1 MRSPVNPVASLV
13 AALTLVA
20 GLPAIASAQD
30 MPLEPAAATSP
41 AGALTVARPPSGWAE
56 LARSDGRIAFGVKRG
71 GARRAV
77 AASAPFAD
85 VYGLRLEASSPM
97 AFGRVHRFGQRG
109 GGLIRVLPG
118 SRNAPMQL
126 RTGEAV
132 FVAEAPSPIVWN
144 MSSQVRISF
153 GSAYRPLPYADADT
167 ERASIP
173 VGSLTVE
180 FGGRPR

>member
-20 GLPAIASAQD
+20 GLPAIALAQD
-30 MPLEPAAATSP
+30 VPFEPATATSP
-41 AGALTVARPPSGWAE
+41 AGTPALARTPTGWGE

-77 AASAPFAD
+77 IASTPFAD
-85 VYGLRLEASSPM
+85 VYGMGLEASSPM

-109 GGLIRVLPG
+109 GGLIRVLPDRG
-118 SRNAPMQL
+118 NRQIPL
-126 RTGEAV
+126 RPGDAL
-132 FVAEAPSPIVWN
+132 FVPESPSPIVWN

-153 GSAYRPLPYADADT
+153 GSAYRPLPGADADT

-173 VGSLTVE
+173 IGSLTVE